1 MLILFVVLQKWT
13 IIFAIFILF
22 RWDYKQWSNT
32 KTRVHFSLEQYT
44 LFVKYVCITKTIF
57 SLYVVKQQR
66 VNEFLFFIPAKT
78 FITYNPLIRYLH
90 KQKMKV
96 FLHITS
102 NHLWNLS
109 WGSFFSFLKEKKVL
123 GIVLIRYQ
131 LEYLA

>member
-1 MLILFVVLQKWT
+1 MLILFVVLQKGI

-22 RWDYKQWSNT
+22 RWDDKQWSNT

-102 NHLWNLS
+102 NHLRYLS
-109 WGSFFSFLKEKKVL
+109 WRMFFFFVGRKKHYGSFY
-123 GIVLIRYQ
+123 IYMN
-131 LEYLA
+131 